1 MQDFPEKFEAELL
14 ENEEVTVS
22 NWVQQALDK
31 AQELEIA
38 AHEKSLAYKLI
49 ERAFKFAADKQYT
62 RGKVLAAAF
71 DLFVA
76 AQYYR
81 SVAHTGWYYCPNGSP
96 ALFYP
101 FTNVCPRCMLA
112 GEFHYEEANKPESG
126 AIGQATSRLLSV
138 FLSQLFERTGRD
150 LKIYRGAEPIDMLIY
165 DRRENVVLLAEIKAA
180 PLTTLALAVSSDEMT
195 SSINGDEPV
204 PITTHSPA
212 TNPFIKTS
220 QLLLFMPIKNDG
232 GMSYRFINL
241 GKVDTLDRNWS
252 YTSLERAL
260 HQDSNFFDNYLQFW
274 LEAFE
279 SYKANYR
286 ATRRGQ
292 QFTDNTT
299 FWFTNACGQPN
310 PRPIGWPKRT
320 GTGYQSVSDGKTSV
334 GMDRTDDIKKGIYQV
349 LKVGAE
355 SKPNNKNFNV
365 KTALIS
371 NIHAVRHYDE
381 YLHSLEDVVWLID
394 KSRKAKT
401 VGDLPDDTNV
411 YNLFDGIISF
421 TESHIRDKWLTE
433 NFSF

>member
-1 MQDFPEKFEAELL
+1 MQDFPEKFESELL
-14 ENEEVTVS
+14 ENEEITVS

-31 AQELEIA
+31 AQELEVA
-38 AHEKSLAYKLI
+38 VHEKSLAQELI
-49 ERAFKFAADKQYT
+49 ERAFKFAT
-62 RGKVLAAAF
+62 EERTPLGRVLAASF

-81 SVAHTGWYYCPNGSP
+81 SLAHTGWYYCPNGSP

-126 AIGQATSRLLSV
+126 AIGQATARLLSV

-150 LKIYRGAEPIDMLIY
+150 LKIYRGAEPVDMLIY

-195 SSINGDEPV
+195 SSIDGGEPT

-212 TNPFIKTS
+212 NNPFLS
-220 QLLLFMPIKNDG
+220 ASELLLFMPINNG
-232 GMSYRFINL
+232 SSRSYRFVRL
-241 GKVDTLDRNWS
+241 GKVDTVDRNWS
-252 YTSLERAL
+252 YMSLERAL
-260 HQDSNFFDNYLQFW
+260 DLDSKFFDDYLQFW

-286 ATRRGQ
+286 AIRRGQ
-292 QFTDNTT
+292 QFTGNTT

-310 PRPIGWPKRT
+310 PRPVDWPKRT

-355 SKPNNKNFNV
+355 SKPNNKKFNV

-381 YLHSLEDVVWLID
+381 YLQSLEDVVWLID
-394 KSRKAKT
+394 KSRKAKA
-401 VGDLPDDTNV
+401 VGDLPDDTHV
-411 YNLFDGIISF
+411 YSLFDGIISF